1 MYHDFFYG
9 LFMMLFHCCALA
21 TMEKFEELSNHVV
34 KLPKKKSYRSMLQQ
48 IQLKS
53 ILILNEPNKGKYF
66 GRKRPPRGGG
76 D

>member
-48 IQLKS
+48 IQLKL
-53 ILILNEPNKGKYF
+53 ILILNEPKDLLYSSELSNLPTF
-66 GRKRPPRGGG
+66 L
-76 D
+76 